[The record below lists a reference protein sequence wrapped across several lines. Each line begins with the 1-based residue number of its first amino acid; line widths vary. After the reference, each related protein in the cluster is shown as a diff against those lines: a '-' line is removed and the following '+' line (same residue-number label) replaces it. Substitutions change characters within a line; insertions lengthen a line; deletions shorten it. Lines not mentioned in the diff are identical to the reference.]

1 MSLVR
6 FRPEAPFDYAHI
18 SGSHKVPNREPRCGC
33 SSSGRAPPCQ
43 GGGSEFEPRH
53 PLQFFFSVIGSKDP
67 IATVRWTVAR
77 DGLTER
83 NLDFCVAK
91 MQTSEFT
98 PSDSNL
104 NDILL
109 TQYDIR
115 LSPHDILAFGKHDII
130 SVPSYAKHISSTA
143 GGYHTEGISP
153 VPQGTDIIE
162 KRQVSVETCRF
173 SWRYRPDLN
182 WGMRVL
188 QTLALPLGHGT
199 I

>member
-1 MSLVR
+1 MVVESRTSVR
-6 FRPEAPFDYAHI
+6 
-18 SGSHKVPNREPRCGC
+18 NRLKAEKCK
-33 SSSGRAPPCQ
+33 
-43 GGGSEFEPRH
+43 H
-53 PLQFFFSVIGSKDP
+53 LNL
-67 IATVRWTVAR
+67 
-77 DGLTER
+77 LTE
-83 NLDFCVAK
+83 
-91 MQTSEFT
+91 T

-162 KRQVSVETCRF
+162 
-173 SWRYRPDLN
+173 
-182 WGMRVL
+182 
-188 QTLALPLGHGT
+188 
-199 I
+199 

>member
-1 MSLVR
+1 
-6 FRPEAPFDYAHI
+6 
-18 SGSHKVPNREPRCGC
+18 
-33 SSSGRAPPCQ
+33 
-43 GGGSEFEPRH
+43 
-53 PLQFFFSVIGSKDP
+53 
-67 IATVRWTVAR
+67 
-77 DGLTER
+77 
-83 NLDFCVAK
+83 

-109 TQYDIR
+109 AQYDIR

-173 SWRYRPDLN
+173 SWNEQRESITRKRNFVALSRTQAFSLSVFADPLPQNKKIVPRKTGYDFFGLTPRKCKHLN
-182 WGMRVL
+182 LRHL
-188 QTLALPLGHGT
+188 
-199 I
+199 IRI